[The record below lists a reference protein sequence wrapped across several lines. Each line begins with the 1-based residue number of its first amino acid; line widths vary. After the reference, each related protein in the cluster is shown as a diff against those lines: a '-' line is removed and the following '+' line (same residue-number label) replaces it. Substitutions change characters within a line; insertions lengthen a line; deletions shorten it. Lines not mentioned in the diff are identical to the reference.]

1 MSEWEDK
8 PEQDPNN
15 YRWGGFIYYNPID
28 SRILVP
34 KRNPAMGATLNFA
47 KPVSYLLLLPIVLII
62 LLIIFLP
69 QKN

>member
-8 PEQDPNN
+8 PELDPKN
-15 YRWGGFIYYNPID
+15 YRWGGFIYYNRND

-34 KRNPAMGATLNFA
+34 KRNPVMGATLNFA
-47 KPVSYLLLLPIVLII
+47 KPVSYLLLLPIVIII
-62 LLIIFLP
+62 LLVIFLP